1 MKIGK
6 YEFDLLHKG
15 YIMGILNVTPDSFS
29 DGGKYQSVDLALKQ
43 AERMIE
49 EGAAILDIGGEST
62 RPGHKKI
69 TDQEEIER
77 VVPVIEAIK
86 KNFDIAVSLDTYKYE
101 VSKAGI
107 AAGADMINDIWGLKW
122 DERLAPLLA
131 KEDVACCLMHNRDN
145 QEYTNFIE
153 DFCSDMEETLAIAK
167 KAGIRDERIVLDPGV
182 GFGKT
187 FEQNLSIMKHMDVF
201 SKWGLPV
208 LLGTSR
214 KSVIGLALNLPVDQ
228 REEGTAATTV
238 LGRMK
243 GASIFRVHDVKTNYR
258 ELKMIEAILDEIRVK
273 NLEVFCHHGVYKEE
287 NVLGQK
293 FLVNIVS
300 KVDTRA
306 AGKTDELELSVSYG
320 DICRCVKKEMTKQ
333 NDKLLERVA
342 ERLAECI
349 LLQFPLI
356 KEVEIEVKKP
366 WAPVLMHVDY
376 TSVKIKRSWHKVYIG
391 VGSNL
396 GEREEYMKL
405 AKEKVS
411 ALPDTK
417 NFKSASII
425 ETEPYGY
432 TEQGKFL
439 NTVYSIETLD
449 TPAEF
454 LDKLHQIENEAERK
468 REIHWGPRTLDL
480 DILLYDDLVTEDE
493 EITIPHPELTKR
505 LFVLEPLCELAPR
518 GIHPLERRRYSDILE
533 DLKEK
538 EK

>member
-1 MKIGK
+1 M
-6 YEFDLLHKG
+6 
-15 YIMGILNVTPDSFS
+15 
-29 DGGKYQSVDLALKQ
+29 
-43 AERMIE
+43 
-49 EGAAILDIGGEST
+49 
-62 RPGHKKI
+62 
-69 TDQEEIER
+69 
-77 VVPVIEAIK
+77 
-86 KNFDIAVSLDTYKYE
+86 
-101 VSKAGI
+101 
-107 AAGADMINDIWGLKW
+107 
-122 DERLAPLLA
+122 
-131 KEDVACCLMHNRDN
+131 
-145 QEYTNFIE
+145 
-153 DFCSDMEETLAIAK
+153 
-167 KAGIRDERIVLDPGV
+167 
-182 GFGKT
+182 
-187 FEQNLSIMKHMDVF
+187 
-201 SKWGLPV
+201 
-208 LLGTSR
+208 
-214 KSVIGLALNLPVDQ
+214 
-228 REEGTAATTV
+228 
-238 LGRMK
+238 
-243 GASIFRVHDVKTNYR
+243 
-258 ELKMIEAILDEIRVK
+258 DEIRVK

-333 NDKLLERVA
+333 NDKL
-342 ERLAECI
+342 
-349 LLQFPLI
+349 
-356 KEVEIEVKKP
+356 
-366 WAPVLMHVDY
+366 Y

-505 LFVLEPLCELAPR
+505 LFVLEPLCELTPR

>member
-1 MKIGK
+1 M
-6 YEFDLLHKG
+6 
-15 YIMGILNVTPDSFS
+15 
-29 DGGKYQSVDLALKQ
+29 
-43 AERMIE
+43 
-49 EGAAILDIGGEST
+49 
-62 RPGHKKI
+62 
-69 TDQEEIER
+69 
-77 VVPVIEAIK
+77 
-86 KNFDIAVSLDTYKYE
+86 
-101 VSKAGI
+101 
-107 AAGADMINDIWGLKW
+107 
-122 DERLAPLLA
+122 
-131 KEDVACCLMHNRDN
+131 
-145 QEYTNFIE
+145 
-153 DFCSDMEETLAIAK
+153 
-167 KAGIRDERIVLDPGV
+167 
-182 GFGKT
+182 
-187 FEQNLSIMKHMDVF
+187 
-201 SKWGLPV
+201 
-208 LLGTSR
+208 
-214 KSVIGLALNLPVDQ
+214 
-228 REEGTAATTV
+228 
-238 LGRMK
+238 
-243 GASIFRVHDVKTNYR
+243 
-258 ELKMIEAILDEIRVK
+258 DEIRVK

-480 DILLYDDLVTEDE
+480 DILFYDNEIIDTEE
-493 EITIPHPELTKR
+493 LHVPHIDMENR
-505 LFVLEPLCELAPR
+505 DFVLKPMVEIAPYLRHPVLNLTMEQLLKKLEGKTLAV
-518 GIHPLERRRYSDILE
+518 
-533 DLKEK
+533 
-538 EK
+538 

>member
-1 MKIGK
+1 M
-6 YEFDLLHKG
+6 
-15 YIMGILNVTPDSFS
+15 
-29 DGGKYQSVDLALKQ
+29 
-43 AERMIE
+43 
-49 EGAAILDIGGEST
+49 
-62 RPGHKKI
+62 
-69 TDQEEIER
+69 
-77 VVPVIEAIK
+77 
-86 KNFDIAVSLDTYKYE
+86 
-101 VSKAGI
+101 
-107 AAGADMINDIWGLKW
+107 
-122 DERLAPLLA
+122 
-131 KEDVACCLMHNRDN
+131 
-145 QEYTNFIE
+145 
-153 DFCSDMEETLAIAK
+153 
-167 KAGIRDERIVLDPGV
+167 
-182 GFGKT
+182 
-187 FEQNLSIMKHMDVF
+187 
-201 SKWGLPV
+201 
-208 LLGTSR
+208 
-214 KSVIGLALNLPVDQ
+214 
-228 REEGTAATTV
+228 
-238 LGRMK
+238 
-243 GASIFRVHDVKTNYR
+243 
-258 ELKMIEAILDEIRVK
+258 DEIRVK

-480 DILLYDDLVTEDE
+480 DILFYDN
-493 EITIPHPELTKR
+493 EIIDTVELHVPHIDMENR
-505 LFVLEPLCELAPR
+505 DFVLKPMVEIAPYLRHPVLNLTMEQLLKKLEGKTLAV
-518 GIHPLERRRYSDILE
+518 
-533 DLKEK
+533 
-538 EK
+538 

>member
-1 MKIGK
+1 M
-6 YEFDLLHKG
+6 
-15 YIMGILNVTPDSFS
+15 
-29 DGGKYQSVDLALKQ
+29 
-43 AERMIE
+43 
-49 EGAAILDIGGEST
+49 
-62 RPGHKKI
+62 
-69 TDQEEIER
+69 
-77 VVPVIEAIK
+77 
-86 KNFDIAVSLDTYKYE
+86 
-101 VSKAGI
+101 
-107 AAGADMINDIWGLKW
+107 
-122 DERLAPLLA
+122 
-131 KEDVACCLMHNRDN
+131 
-145 QEYTNFIE
+145 
-153 DFCSDMEETLAIAK
+153 
-167 KAGIRDERIVLDPGV
+167 
-182 GFGKT
+182 
-187 FEQNLSIMKHMDVF
+187 
-201 SKWGLPV
+201 
-208 LLGTSR
+208 
-214 KSVIGLALNLPVDQ
+214 
-228 REEGTAATTV
+228 
-238 LGRMK
+238 
-243 GASIFRVHDVKTNYR
+243 
-258 ELKMIEAILDEIRVK
+258 DEIRVK

-396 GEREEYMKL
+396 GEREEY
-405 AKEKVS
+405 
-411 ALPDTK
+411 
-417 NFKSASII
+417 
-425 ETEPYGY
+425 
-432 TEQGKFL
+432 
-439 NTVYSIETLD
+439 
-449 TPAEF
+449 
-454 LDKLHQIENEAERK
+454 QIENEAERK

-505 LFVLEPLCELAPR
+505 LFVLEPLCELTPR

>member
-1 MKIGK
+1 M
-6 YEFDLLHKG
+6 
-15 YIMGILNVTPDSFS
+15 
-29 DGGKYQSVDLALKQ
+29 
-43 AERMIE
+43 
-49 EGAAILDIGGEST
+49 
-62 RPGHKKI
+62 
-69 TDQEEIER
+69 
-77 VVPVIEAIK
+77 
-86 KNFDIAVSLDTYKYE
+86 
-101 VSKAGI
+101 
-107 AAGADMINDIWGLKW
+107 
-122 DERLAPLLA
+122 
-131 KEDVACCLMHNRDN
+131 
-145 QEYTNFIE
+145 
-153 DFCSDMEETLAIAK
+153 
-167 KAGIRDERIVLDPGV
+167 
-182 GFGKT
+182 
-187 FEQNLSIMKHMDVF
+187 
-201 SKWGLPV
+201 
-208 LLGTSR
+208 
-214 KSVIGLALNLPVDQ
+214 
-228 REEGTAATTV
+228 
-238 LGRMK
+238 
-243 GASIFRVHDVKTNYR
+243 
-258 ELKMIEAILDEIRVK
+258 DEIRVK

-468 REIHWGPRTLDL
+468 REIHWGPRTIDL
-480 DILLYDDLVTEDE
+480 DILLYGDCVMHTETL
-493 EITIPHPELTKR
+493 TIPHSEMHKR
-505 LFVLEPLCELAPR
+505 QFVLEPLSEIAPYVK
-518 GIHPLERRRYSDILE
+518 HPVLGKSVSMLLKDLEE
-533 DLKEK
+533 HK
-538 EK
+538 